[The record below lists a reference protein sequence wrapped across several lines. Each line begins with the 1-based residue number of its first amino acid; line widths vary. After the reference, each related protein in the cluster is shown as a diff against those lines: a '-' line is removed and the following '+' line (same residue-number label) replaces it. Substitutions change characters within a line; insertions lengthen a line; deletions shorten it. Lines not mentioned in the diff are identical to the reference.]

1 MHECVVLTKRTNIIT
16 RFFLGF
22 FFFSSLQCFNGTIG
36 ETKFLKRS
44 KNRKEKKKYIYIL
57 IFSRK
62 NKVEWFG

>member
-1 MHECVVLTKRTNIIT
+1 MRGADKTNQYNNKV
-16 RFFLGF
+16 FFGF

>member
-1 MHECVVLTKRTNIIT
+1 MRGADKTNQYNNKV
-16 RFFLGF
+16 FFGFF

-44 KNRKEKKKYIYIL
+44 KNRKEKKIYIYIL